1 MRTRKAG
8 LWAKPHPEATA
19 LVSQADPPLLT
30 TPLGIHAFSS
40 WVPPRCPPVGSV
52 WGMRPG
58 TKALTRACGSFS
70 GAPLA
75 EATTQPH
82 RLRVGAASP
91 VQPHLQ
97 MGPPLR
103 PFQAL
108 RKSDSSLGRGDMS
121 LLTLGHQQPA
131 QPSETA
137 APSNEEENLKRLI
150 LGTSLAV

>member
-97 MGPPLR
+97 MGPPCAHSRLFVSLTQVLGGEICHCSR
-103 PFQAL
+103 WVT
-108 RKSDSSLGRGDMS
+108 SSLISPVRQQH
-121 LLTLGHQQPA
+121 HQMRR
-131 QPSETA
+131 
-137 APSNEEENLKRLI
+137 KI
-150 LGTSLAV
+150 